1 MTDPKP
7 IDWDD
12 LWRVAHA
19 DAADAAKELP
29 TLQGKAAALHVE
41 RHAAAE
47 HAAVV
52 AARADAANRA
62 ADKAHTT
69 STACAVISGAAQ
81 TPSGRAALM
90 CVLMWSGDHA
100 AMLSARARGLID
112 AQGWT
117 PLAHRVRAE
126 ILRLTTPKE
135 TDQ

>member
-1 MTDPKP
+1 MTDSTP

-12 LWRVAHA
+12 LWSAAHA
-19 DAADAAKELP
+19 DAKAAAKELP

-47 HAAVV
+47 HAAAV

-69 STACAVISGAAQ
+69 STACALISGAAQ
-81 TPSGRAALM
+81 TPSGRSALM
-90 CVLMWSGDHA
+90 CVLMRDGDHA

-135 TDQ
+135 PTQ